1 MILNNIKEIN
11 NFLKLKTIIWRPFS
25 NEILNFLDDFS
36 KNLLNNKSF
45 KQYPEIVTFAFWIR
59 KSNFLGQIKKY
70 DILSKDRLGRG
81 LAFHIPPSNVPTGFF
96 YSWIFGLISGNSNI
110 VKLPSKENEISNIL
124 LSELLKFSKNKKFNK
139 IFIANKFVSYP
150 NRNIDI
156 TKLISANCDVRLIW
170 GGDNTINLLK
180 KFEIPVHAQDFCFYD
195 RYSISLMQLGNNTD
209 IKDLASK
216 FFNDTL
222 IMDQNACSSPHL
234 VIWVNSNI
242 NKINKFWIEFGKI
255 IKKKYLIDVGN
266 KYLKYSNVI
275 LSLNKVKFFKKL
287 INHDDLFSRIQ
298 VKNVQSN
305 ISDIRG
311 KFGMFIEYETNNLN
325 ILKKIVQRKYQTLT
339 YYGVEKKNN

>member
-1 MILNNIKEIN
+1 M
-11 NFLKLKTIIWRPFS
+11 
-25 NEILNFLDDFS
+25 
-36 KNLLNNKSF
+36 
-45 KQYPEIVTFAFWIR
+45 
-59 KSNFLGQIKKY
+59 
-70 DILSKDRLGRG
+70 
-81 LAFHIPPSNVPTGFF
+81 PTGFF

-339 YYGVEKKNN
+339 YYGVEKKIIKEFVLNNNLNGIDRIVKVGNALNISLIWDGYDITRSLSRIIDYD